1 MLSEWFCNFFFNTY
15 YSFRFKRG
23 DNTLF
28 MYLYKQIAS
37 MVFNARLRN
46 INRFGYSVLSIAT
59 ESGTLDGKRSRK
71 SYFLMNKRIYSR
83 RFTTDCFSDYFNEL
97 ASRTIV
103 GLDDYLEYASEKA
116 TVEELQEQ
124 NSYFITSIYG
134 KEVK

>member
-1 MLSEWFCNFFFNTY
+1 MGN
-15 YSFRFKRG
+15 
-23 DNTLF
+23 NTLF
-28 MYLYKQIAS
+28 MYLYKKIAS
-37 MVFNARLRN
+37 WVFNSRLRN

-59 ESGTLDGKRSRK
+59 ESGTLDGKRLKK
-71 SYFLMNKRIYSR
+71 SYFLMNKKIYSR

-97 ASRTIV
+97 ASRTTV

-116 TVEELQEQ
+116 TVKELQEQ